1 MMFAPIIVNL
11 ALLIFYKLAGWDN
24 RDALIFGSIMI
35 WITYAAVAVLDVVAG
50 CMGWSMIIDID

>member
-24 RDALIFGSIMI
+24 HDALIFGSIMI
-35 WITYAAVAVLDVVAG
+35 WITYAAVAVLDIVAG
-50 CMGWSMIIDID
+50 YMGWSMIIDID